1 MTEAA
6 IVSDPTDCCNL
17 ALDKSGIPVQLGDLE
32 EGGSE
37 ANVLL
42 RSYGECLRQLL
53 RGAPWGFARRQ
64 TSLLLLADASGGT
77 PNVSR
82 VVPGGMA
89 SKFCYEYAYPTD
101 CARIR
106 YVPGNQLTQPG
117 VPANNIVPPNSN
129 LPLLATTPSIA
140 PWGQKVVPTPFVL
153 VNDPNFTAP
162 PQSDGSFL
170 QGQSPIGNT
179 TILSNVPNATM
190 VFTFNALYPSLWDQ
204 LFSGA
209 MVAFLASEVAL
220 PLWTRRG
227 KPDIG
232 LKVQAA
238 QIAITKQKVTEAR
251 VADGNEMTASSDIPV
266 DWIRA
271 RRTGGGS
278 YGYSFSGGGGGAN
291 MGCFGAGWGGSLLL
305 GDGAF

>member
-1 MTEAA
+1 MVA
-6 IVSDPTDCCNL
+6 DPTDCANL
-17 ALDKSGIPVQLGDLE
+17 ALDKAGIPIQLGDIE
-32 EGGSE
+32 QGGSE
-37 ANVLL
+37 ANVCL

-64 TSLLLLADASGGT
+64 TVLRLLADASGAT
-77 PNVSR
+77 PNVST
-82 VVPGGMA
+82 VVPGGQA

-106 YVPGNQLTQPG
+106 YIPGNQIAQPG
-117 VPANNIVPPNSN
+117 IPAANIVPANNT
-129 LPLLATTPSIA
+129 LPLLATTPPIA
-140 PWGQKVVPTPFVL
+140 PWGQRVVPTPFVL
-153 VNDPNFTAP
+153 VNDPNFTSP
-162 PQSDGSFL
+162 PQSDASFQ
-170 QGQSPIGNT
+170 QGQSPLGNT

-190 VFTFNALYPSLWDQ
+190 VFTFEAVYPSLWDQ

-209 MVAFLASEVAL
+209 MVAFLASEIAL

-227 KPDIG
+227 KPDVG

-238 QIAITKQKVTEAR
+238 QITIAKSKVSEAR
-251 VADGNEMTASSDIPV
+251 IADGNEMTASSDIPV

-271 RRTGGGS
+271 RRTGGGA
-278 YGYSFSGGGGGAN
+278 YAYSFPGSGGN
-291 MGCFGAGWGGSLLL
+291 YGCWGQGWQGSLLF